1 MPVGVLDSVG
11 FHLRLGVIATTEI
24 IAGVAGIE
32 LVRNGTQL
40 FSPDGSYQYDVAAA
54 CSGMRSLMAML
65 ALSAIMGYI
74 GPRSWWRRSV
84 VFLLAFPLTFV
95 GNVVRISAI
104 VFAGEW
110 LGQGAGEM
118 VHDWAG
124 FIVFVIVLGGVQWAS
139 NTLEESGRSRTSADV
154 ETPQQS
160 NPIGYFGRMHSLR
173 FAVLVVGLGGLGT
186 IGLIE
191 RLEALGRTAQAGV
204 VLAED
209 GLNPAPLPKF
219 IGTDWIGREA
229 EVTAVERELLP
240 PDTGYARKL
249 YVSLDDQREQV
260 FVSVVL
266 SGADRTS
273 IHRPELW
280 LVGQG
285 WSIDA
290 QARTEIDGEIPAMV
304 LGLTREVVAP
314 DQGMVRVPALFAYWF
329 VGREKV
335 AATTWQRLWHT
346 ALNRLRLKPDRW
358 AYVVVQTAVLP
369 GETEE
374 LAQRRME
381 RVAKA
386 LRDQLTPVRG
396 EFLEKD

>member
-124 FIVFVIVLGGVQWAS
+124 FI
-139 NTLEESGRSRTSADV
+139 
-154 ETPQQS
+154 
-160 NPIGYFGRMHSLR
+160 
-173 FAVLVVGLGGLGT
+173 GL
-186 IGLIE
+186 
-191 RLEALGRTAQAGV
+191 
-204 VLAED
+204 
-209 GLNPAPLPKF
+209 
-219 IGTDWIGREA
+219 
-229 EVTAVERELLP
+229 
-240 PDTGYARKL
+240 
-249 YVSLDDQREQV
+249 
-260 FVSVVL
+260 
-266 SGADRTS
+266 
-273 IHRPELW
+273 
-280 LVGQG
+280 
-285 WSIDA
+285 
-290 QARTEIDGEIPAMV
+290 
-304 LGLTREVVAP
+304 
-314 DQGMVRVPALFAYWF
+314 
-329 VGREKV
+329 
-335 AATTWQRLWHT
+335 
-346 ALNRLRLKPDRW
+346 
-358 AYVVVQTAVLP
+358 
-369 GETEE
+369 
-374 LAQRRME
+374 
-381 RVAKA
+381 
-386 LRDQLTPVRG
+386 
-396 EFLEKD
+396 